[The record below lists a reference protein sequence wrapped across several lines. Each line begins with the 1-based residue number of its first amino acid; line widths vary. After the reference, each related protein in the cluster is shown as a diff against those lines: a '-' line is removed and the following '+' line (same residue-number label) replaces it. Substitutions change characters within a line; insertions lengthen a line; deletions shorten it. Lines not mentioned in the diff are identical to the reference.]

1 VIRNVAT
8 LPNVNRFAWMQH
20 EEVNVY
26 LNVRNTL
33 VIETA
38 ATLLLLNVNKNVL
51 HQPAEVNASPNVES
65 MKVIKNVATLPNV
78 NRFAWMLQ
86 EEANVYLNV
95 RNTLVIGTAVILQ
108 LLSVNK
114 NV

>member
-1 VIRNVAT
+1 M
-8 LPNVNRFAWMQH
+8 LH

-26 LNVRNTL
+26 LNVKSTQ

-38 ATLLLLNVNKNVL
+38 AILLLLNANKNVL
-51 HQPAEVNASPNVES
+51 HQPVEVNVCPNVES
-65 MKVIKNVATLPNV
+65 MKVIRNVATLLNV